1 MLVDMLMVFIIV
13 SILLFV
19 FSVFLMDEQPIL
31 TIPFVFAGMIFTVI
45 STYGFFNVETF
56 YVGQNVTTGNFE
68 AFNYVDTSY
77 ATVYPWVFF
86 FLFILYVFIFIRVGF
101 NLWKEA
107 METEGK
113 IDYFKRR

>member
-45 STYGFFNVETF
+45 STYGFFNV
-56 YVGQNVTTGNFE
+56 
-68 AFNYVDTSY
+68 
-77 ATVYPWVFF
+77 
-86 FLFILYVFIFIRVGF
+86 
-101 NLWKEA
+101 
-107 METEGK
+107 
-113 IDYFKRR
+113 